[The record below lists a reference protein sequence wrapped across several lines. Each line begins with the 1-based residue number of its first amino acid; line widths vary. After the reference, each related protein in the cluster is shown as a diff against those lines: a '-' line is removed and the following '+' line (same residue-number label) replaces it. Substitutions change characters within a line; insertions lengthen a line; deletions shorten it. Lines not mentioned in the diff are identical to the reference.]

1 MSIADHHNVN
11 LVPSGSL
18 HSHSAVQWGEG
29 CIVSRARGK
38 KHKNVAQATDLYR
51 YCDELMY
58 SAIPE
63 KFFQI
68 YHAKENWM
76 NVIAGIIFV
85 QIEKNP
91 GICYIIIPE
100 IELPDIWSL
109 FNFSS

>member
-1 MSIADHHNVN
+1 M
-11 LVPSGSL
+11 
-18 HSHSAVQWGEG
+18 
-29 CIVSRARGK
+29 SRARGK

-68 YHAKENWM
+68 YHAKIAKENRM

-100 IELPDIWSL
+100 IELPDI
-109 FNFSS
+109 